1 MDNGTLILI
10 VVIIVTVMIIVTLL
24 VLKNAGY
31 LTKTTGSTGGSGTGT
46 HVAPSTPTNLST
58 TNIGLASIGLSW
70 TGIVGATGYTIQYQV
85 SGQSSWTLFGSTAY
99 TNSTVSGL
107 NPATS
112 YNFQLVAT
120 NSYGNSSPAT
130 LSNITTGNLPST
142 PSNLTSSAVTSSSM
156 TLSWT
161 PVAGANLYN
170 ILYQVSTAQ
179 NWSNFGN
186 SIGTSVTITGLNAN
200 TSYDFQV
207 LAVNNYGSSNPAI
220 INNIQTSNVN
230 TSGGS
235 PPLAPTNLK
244 AGTITSTQ
252 VPLSWTASTNT
263 TNYLV
268 SYQLNGYTTTWT
280 NFTSTANTSVIVT
293 GLSGGEVYNF
303 QIIATNS
310 YGTSPSVTLDGVST
324 PYPTV
329 NPGPN
334 APTGLQIS
342 SMTSNKVSLTWNA
355 SPGATSYTVLY
366 QINGSTTW
374 TTLSPTTT
382 LQATVTGL
390 GSGNQYNFAV
400 TANNANGVSNPSN
413 IASTGPL

>member
-10 VVIIVTVMIIVTLL
+10 VIIIVAVMIVVTLL

-31 LTKTTGSTGGSGTGT
+31 LTRTTGSTGTVT
-46 HVAPSTPTNLST
+46 PVAPSTPTNFSA
-58 TNIGLASIGLSW
+58 TNTGLTSVSLSW
-70 TGIVGATGYTIQYQV
+70 TSIVGATSYTIQYQI

-120 NSYGNSSPAT
+120 NSYGNSSPAA

-142 PSNLTSSAVTSSSM
+142 PGNLTSSTVTSSSI
-156 TLSWT
+156 TLSWSA
-161 PVAGANLYN
+161 VAGANLYN
-170 ILYQVSTAQ
+170 ILYQISTAQ

-200 TSYDFQV
+200 TKYDFQV

-220 INNIQTSNVN
+220 INNIQTANVN

-235 PPLAPTNLK
+235 PPPTPTNLK
-244 AGTITSTQ
+244 TGTITSTQ

-263 TNYLV
+263 TSYLV
-268 SYQLNGYTTTWT
+268 SYQLNGYTSSWT
-280 NFTSTANTSVIVT
+280 SFTSTANTNVIVT
-293 GLSGGEVYNF
+293 GLSGGAVYNF
-303 QIIATNS
+303 QIVSVNS
-310 YGTSPSVTLDGVST
+310 YGTSPSLTLNGVST
-324 PYPTV
+324 PYPTT
-329 NPGPN
+329 NTGPN
-334 APTGLQIS
+334 PPTGLQIS

-374 TTLSPTTT
+374 TTLSPTTS
-382 LQATVTGL
+382 LQASVTGL
-390 GSGNQYNFAV
+390 TTGNQYNFAV
-400 TANNANGVSNPSN
+400 TANNATGVSNLSN